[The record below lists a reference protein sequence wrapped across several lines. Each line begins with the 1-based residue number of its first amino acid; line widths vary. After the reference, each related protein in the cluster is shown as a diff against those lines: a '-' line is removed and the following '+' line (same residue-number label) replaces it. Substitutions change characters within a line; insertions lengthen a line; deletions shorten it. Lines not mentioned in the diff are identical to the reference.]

1 MKVICVKN
9 MREYYYSHFGNKR
22 IPLIIGKE
30 YNVAKISN
38 LNNDIYYYIYINN
51 NFRLFNNKYFLT
63 IEEYRDNKLEEL
75 GI

>member
-22 IPLIIGKE
+22 ITLIIGKE